1 MSLDLYK
8 TAEIY
13 IGVKEP
19 DALIKTFFREGVGIN
34 KDHKTAWCSAF
45 ANFVARKCDYE
56 RTSDA
61 WAKSWLKVGRQVS
74 PYQVKT
80 GDIVVF
86 HRGKNKDKGH
96 VGFFGKWLGK
106 NKFTAISGNYS
117 QMVRDGIFYTDREV
131 DGMTFICF
139 RRLDKIGPFGKIKNT
154 YDDFTSWGDEQI
166 DNVKDFFSPDS
177 VNTEVNRPAYQ
188 PIINKVKYQP
198 KELKPIPRTKIK
210 EVKQVPAA
218 GIWNIIKFV
227 ADQYSLSQTIN
238 DATINNNQGSLY
250 NFIQKVVQ
258 KPWLQFFGTTLNS
271 RYYFYCRKEPF
282 DFEGWQNMPTIKVI
296 KEENVLS
303 DNFKWYDGDVYSWY
317 QLTPRGNFYT
327 EQHLQF
333 GYISAVFFEEFADVW
348 GSKPLSQISNYVN
361 YYKTPDEEKEIMH
374 KKAMIDLKYMVE
386 SNCYLPFT
394 RQGTITIDGD
404 TSFKP
409 GYKVEVESTQEIF
422 YIDNVSHNFV
432 NDEGNVRFVTTL
444 QLSRGMKKKF
454 IAYPKSKDTI
464 SYFNIINFDMKF
476 EQLPGVSEEYKKP
489 IVNWKVNR
497 KVFDFFINK
506 RQNGL

>member
-1 MSLDLYK
+1 MHTIDDAYRAIIRLAK
-8 TAEIY
+8 TKGKKRA
-13 IGVKEP
+13 
-19 DALIKTFFREGVGIN
+19 ALIERIMREETAHFTSEQYKKTGSAGMEYGKWSNLPNSVIGKVKMRDNKTKILKTFIVWNNVYDFCIYLSDYIDRYDGDWGRWNSTNPAVKYNYKVRVN
-34 KDHKTAWCSAF
+34 KVRNRWIIDDSLSTKISEIRDDVVNSGYEAW
-45 ANFVARKCDYE
+45 
-56 RTSDA
+56 
-61 WAKSWLKVGRQVS
+61 
-74 PYQVKT
+74 
-80 GDIVVF
+80 
-86 HRGKNKDKGH
+86 
-96 VGFFGKWLGK
+96 
-106 NKFTAISGNYS
+106 
-117 QMVRDGIFYTDREV
+117 
-131 DGMTFICF
+131 
-139 RRLDKIGPFGKIKNT
+139 
-154 YDDFTSWGDEQI
+154 DD
-166 DNVKDFFSPDS
+166 VKDFFSPDS
-177 VNTEVNRPAYQ
+177 INTEVNKPAYQ

-198 KELKPIPRTKIK
+198 KKLKPIPRTKIK

-282 DFEGWQNMPTIKVI
+282 DFEGWQNMPTLKVI
-296 KEENVLS
+296 KEKSVLS
-303 DNFKWYDGDVYSWY
+303 DNFKWYDGDIYSWY

-333 GYISAVFFEEFADVW
+333 GYISAVFFEEFADIW

-361 YYKTPDEEKEIMH
+361 YYKMPDEEKDIMH

-454 IAYPKSKDTI
+454 IAYPKSKDVI